1 MLSTGSDRRRSSRLS
16 SSLRDIMSHR
26 PSVSSTTANSNE
38 SAKIQLHRKNYVPI
52 TSNNSLRPTITPKP
66 TSHPTNPAKPRGLT
80 DRSTTSSTTCT
91 SSSSSD
97 ADSSHQSAGSSMGG
111 STNKNKERRELQ
123 DLVKVKDEEISYL
136 KAQLASV
143 EYENT
148 KMAAEN
154 MALRLT
160 AEQDKAVWE
169 EKLRDATEQIRQH
182 EAMADEFIK
191 DVARLTSELMDAKAE
206 AEQHRAKV
214 EKMQGKL
221 HKVVEDGSAFIQ
233 GLANQLN
240 TTEEQLEKVRDE
252 YNAIK
257 LGTPEQA
264 EKQQHRH
271 TSTSAAEH
279 ATNSTTDDSKLRKDN
294 SRRHH
299 RHHLH
304 QPWPRLTLDDGA
316 EDEKKE
322 LLTSILDIAADHKF
336 QDMVVKPPSPINSPT
351 SSRSAT
357 DPHRRKTD
365 APPLKEIEII
375 TSKLGPP
382 IQEEQKKHHK
392 RHRQIKVERAGRAA

>member
-182 EAMADEFIK
+182 EAMAHDFIN
-191 DVARLTSELMDAKAE
+191 DVARLTSELKEAKAE
-206 AEQHRAKV
+206 AEQHRVKV

-240 TTEEQLEKVRDE
+240 TTEEQLEKVRSE

-257 LGTPEQA
+257 LGVHEQA
-264 EKQQHRH
+264 ENRHDQTDHTRPTDGTKDEKRLHR
-271 TSTSAAEH
+271 
-279 ATNSTTDDSKLRKDN
+279 DN